1 MKKILIYALVAL
13 GMTFT
18 LSSCEGLFGNFLDK
32 EPSNDL
38 TEEQVFSNWALME
51 YYHFNTYSYIPN
63 GFGRIDN
70 SWLDAATDLG
80 ETSFGTGGTR
90 QSFNLGN
97 YYSDAGAAEFTD
109 IWDNSYEAI
118 RKCNTILSRIESVP
132 KAADLT
138 DALYEQRKTWYKSE
152 AKFFRAF
159 FYWQMFLR
167 YGPVPIIETPLN
179 PEGDLISG
187 YTTRPSVKAFV
198 VDYIVKQL
206 EEAET
211 GLRAYD
217 TAQELRVNTFSST
230 IIKPMASA
238 LKSRIMLYM
247 ASPRYSAESGVTWE
261 QALAATN
268 EFITK
273 YGSNYALSNAGTT
286 NIQKI
291 TNVWLYTPYQDNNK
305 ETIIYR
311 NAGTSSWSAVSNDVP
326 VGDGGSGGMCPSQN
340 LVDMFD
346 MADGSAPFTE
356 YDETGA
362 PVYDGKGNP
371 TINVASGYSDQTMW
385 QNRDPRFA
393 AAVLY
398 QGVQWGNNVEPIDVR
413 EGMKDNPAG
422 NSDATP
428 TGYYLRKYIPETIIN
443 NNHVGSV
450 RRIFAIM
457 RYAEILLN
465 KAEILNEIEGPT
477 AEVCDLLDQVR
488 HRAGI
493 TGNVAD
499 RADLKTKEAMRNF
512 IRKERAVEFC
522 FEEQRFWDV
531 KRWNVAEEALGRPI
545 YGIDVAQDGTITR
558 KIAQTRVFE
567 PKMYL
572 YPIPQSEVWKTN
584 IANNPGWNN

>member
-18 LSSCEGLFGNFLDK
+18 LSSCEKMFGNFLDK
-32 EPSNDL
+32 EPSNQL

-51 YYHFNTYSYIPN
+51 YYHFNTYSFIPN
-63 GFGRIDN
+63 GFGRIRN
-70 SWLDAATDLG
+70 SWLDSATDLG
-80 ETSFGTGGTR
+80 ENSSATGGTR

-97 YYSDAGAAEFTD
+97 YYATAGASELTD
-109 IWDNSYEAI
+109 IWDDCYEAI
-118 RKCNTILSRIESVP
+118 RKCNTTLKRIDSVP
-132 KAADLT
+132 KSADLT
-138 DALYEQRKTWYKSE
+138 DANYEMYKGWYKAE
-152 AKFFRAF
+152 AHYFRAF

-167 YGPVPIIETPLN
+167 YGPVPIINDPLD
-179 PEGDLISG
+179 PEGELISG
-187 YTTRPSVKAFV
+187 HTTRPSTKEFV
-198 VDYIVKQL
+198 VDYIVKEL
-206 EEAET
+206 DEAEAN
-211 GLRAYD
+211 LMPFNANYERR
-217 TAQELRVNTFSST
+217 QSTFTSRIT
-230 IIKPMASA
+230 KPMASA

-268 EFITK
+268 DFISK
-273 YGSNYALSNAGTT
+273 YGSNYGLFSRGVT
-286 NIQKI
+286 NMDKLM
-291 TNVWLYTPYQDNNK
+291 NVWLFTPYENSNT

-311 NAGTSSWSAVSNDVP
+311 NGGTSSWGSISNDVP

-346 MADGSAPFTE
+346 MIDGSSPFTE

-371 TINVASGYSDQTMW
+371 TINAASGYSEQNMW
-385 QNRDPRFA
+385 KNRDPRFA

-398 QGVQWGNNVEPIDVR
+398 QGVQWGNNVGPIDVR
-413 EGMKDNPAG
+413 PGMKDNPAG
-422 NSDATP
+422 NADATP
-428 TGYYLRKYIPETIIN
+428 TGYYLRKYIPEPIIN

-457 RYAEILLN
+457 RYAEVLLN

-512 IRKERAVEFC
+512 IRKERTVEFC

-545 YGIDVAQDGTITR
+545 YGIDVAQDGTISR
-558 KIAQTRVFE
+558 KVAQTRVFE

>member
-18 LSSCEGLFGNFLDK
+18 LSSCEKMFGNFLDK

-51 YYHFNTYSYIPN
+51 YYHWNIYSYIPN
-63 GFGRIDN
+63 GFARIN
-70 SWLDAATDLG
+70 SSWLDAATDLG
-80 ETSFGTGGTR
+80 ETSFGTGGAR

-97 YYSDAGAAEFTD
+97 YYSEAGEAEFVD
-109 IWDNSYEAI
+109 VWDNAYEAI
-118 RKCNTILSRIESVP
+118 RKCNVLLSTIDRVP
-132 KAADLT
+132 KPTDQSEDLYQSNK
-138 DALYEQRKTWYKSE
+138 AQYKAE
-152 AKFFRAF
+152 EHYFLAF

-167 YGPVPIIETPLN
+167 YGPVPIITSALD
-179 PEGDLISG
+179 PEGELING
-187 YTTRPSVKAFV
+187 YTTRPTLKTFI
-198 VDYIVKQL
+198 DYVLNELDQA
-206 EEAET
+206 EA
-211 GLRAYD
+211 GLREYNVRYEQA
-217 TAQELRVNTFSST
+217 NST
-230 IIKPMASA
+230 YTSRIIKPNVSA
-238 LKSRIMLYM
+238 LRSRILLYM
-247 ASPRYSAESGVTWE
+247 ASPRYSSDSGYTW
-261 QALAATN
+261 QDALDATN

-273 YGSNYALSNAGTT
+273 YGKDYGLFSSGVT
-286 NIQKI
+286 NTQKL
-291 TNVWLYTPYQDNNK
+291 TNVWLFTPYENYNT

-311 NAGTSSWSAVSNDVP
+311 NAGTSSWSAVSNDIP
-326 VGDGGSGGMCPSQN
+326 VGDGGRGGMCPSQN

-346 MADGSAPFTE
+346 MADGSAPFVG

-362 PVYDGKGNP
+362 PIYDANGNP
-371 TINVASGYSDQTMW
+371 TINTASGYSDQTMW
-385 QNRDPRFA
+385 ENRDPRFA

-413 EGMKDNPAG
+413 PGMKDNPSG

-428 TGYYLRKYIPETIIN
+428 TGYYLRKYIPEVIIN

-450 RRIFAIM
+450 RRIFGIM

-499 RADLKTKEAMRNF
+499 RADLKTKDAMRNF
-512 IRKERAVEFC
+512 IRKERTVEFC
-522 FEEQRFWDV
+522 FEEQRMWDV
-531 KRWNVAEEALGRPI
+531 KRWNVADEALSRPI
-545 YGIDVAQDGTITR
+545 FGVDVAQDGTITR
-558 KIAQTRVFE
+558 KVAQTRVFE

>member
-1 MKKILIYALVAL
+1 MKKILTYALVAL
-13 GMTFT
+13 GITFT
-18 LSSCEGLFGNFLDK
+18 LSSCEKMFGNFLDK
-32 EPSNDL
+32 EPSNQL

-63 GFGRIDN
+63 GFGRIDD

-80 ETSFGTGGTR
+80 ETSFGKSGAR

-97 YYSDAGAAEFTD
+97 YYSDYGEDEFID
-109 IWDNSYEAI
+109 VWDNAYEAI
-118 RKCNTILSRIESVP
+118 RKCNTMLAKIESVP

-138 DALYEQRKTWYKSE
+138 DANYQNYKSWYKAE
-152 AKFFRAF
+152 CHYFRAF

-167 YGPVPIIETPLN
+167 YGPVPIIESPLN

-187 YTTRPSVKAFV
+187 YTTRPTIKQFV
-198 VDYIVKQL
+198 VDYIIKEL
-206 EEAET
+206 ETAEA
-211 GLRAYD
+211 GLMPFNANYERR
-217 TAQELRVNTFSST
+217 QSTFTSKIT
-230 IIKPMASA
+230 QPMASA

-247 ASPRYSAESGVTWE
+247 ASPRYSGESGVTWE

-268 EFITK
+268 DFITK
-273 YGSNYALSNAGTT
+273 YGKNYSLFVRGTT
-286 NIQKI
+286 NMDKLM
-291 TNVWLYTPYQDNNK
+291 NVWLFTPYENSNT

-311 NAGTSSWSAVSNDVP
+311 NGGTSSWGTISNDVP
-326 VGDGGSGGMCPSQN
+326 VGDGGKGGMCPSQN

-346 MADGSAPFTE
+346 MLDGSSPFTA
-356 YDETGA
+356 YDATGA
-362 PVYDGKGNP
+362 PVYDASGKP
-371 TINVASGYSDQTMW
+371 SINAASGYTEQKMW
-385 QNRDPRFA
+385 ENRDPRLA

-398 QGVQWGNNVEPIDVR
+398 QGVQWGNNVGPIDVR

-422 NSDATP
+422 NADATP
-428 TGYYLRKYIPETIIN
+428 TGYYLRKYIPEPIIN
-443 NNHVGSV
+443 NNHAGSV
-450 RRIFAIM
+450 RRVFAIM

-465 KAEILNEIEGPT
+465 KAEILNEINGPT

-499 RADLKTKEAMRNF
+499 RTDLNSKEAMRNF
-512 IRKERAVEFC
+512 IHKERTVEFC

-531 KRWNVAEEALGRPI
+531 KRWGVAEEALGRPI
-545 YGIDVAQDGTITR
+545 YGVDIAQDGTISR
-558 KIAQTRVFE
+558 KVAQTRVFE

>member
-51 YYHFNTYSYIPN
+51 YFHWNTYSYITN

-80 ETSFGTGGTR
+80 ETSFGTGGAR

-97 YYSDAGAAEFTD
+97 YYSEAGDAELID
-109 IWDNSYEAI
+109 VWDNAYEAI
-118 RKCNTILSRIESVP
+118 RKANTILTRIDQVP

-138 DALYEQRKTWYKSE
+138 DALYQTYKAQYKAE
-152 AKFFRAF
+152 AHYFRAYA
-159 FYWQMFLR
+159 YWQMFLR

-179 PEGDLISG
+179 PEGDLLSG
-187 YTTRPSVKAFV
+187 YTTRPTLKTYI
-198 VDYIVKQL
+198 DYIL
-206 EEAET
+206 NELAIAEPDVMAFNASYE
-211 GLRAYD
+211 R
-217 TAQELRVNTFSST
+217 RNST
-230 IIKPMASA
+230 YTSRIIKPTVSA

-268 EFITK
+268 DFINK
-273 YGSNYALSNAGTT
+273 YGSIYSLFNNGVT
-286 NIQKI
+286 NIQKL
-291 TNVWLYTPYQDNNK
+291 TNVWLFTPYENSNT

-311 NAGTSSWSAVSNDVP
+311 NAGTSSWGAVSYDVP
-326 VGDGGSGGMCPSQN
+326 VGDGGRGGMCPSQN

-362 PVYDGKGNP
+362 PVYDANGNP
-371 TINVASGYSDQTMW
+371 TINTASGYTEQKMW
-385 QNRDPRFA
+385 ENRDPRLA
-393 AAVLY
+393 AAILY
-398 QGVQWGNNVEPIDVR
+398 QGVQWGNNVGPIDVR

-422 NSDATP
+422 NADATP

-450 RRIFAIM
+450 RRVFAIM

-512 IRKERAVEFC
+512 IRKERTVEFC

-545 YGIDVAQDGTITR
+545 YGVNVAQDGTISR
-558 KIAQTRVFE
+558 KVAQKRVFE